1 MERFELRNWDE
12 FRWENEIRRDE
23 RRICA
28 YFSLLPLHLDMPDE
42 EEAIARRIAADRELV
57 SGENAK
63 FVSEH
68 NSMTIC
74 GANIEKGIQASELI
88 VENGALVDIGGTIV
102 NESKIEVRDEAMLV
116 AVNLSNKGSII
127 LNNATL
133 KVTGTLTNAGT
144 ITMLGDSTIDDGN
157 AENGAGVALQE
168 ISVSTENGAV
178 ELSAAGNI
186 LFAGVT
192 ETTADGLTLDAAQE
206 VLIAWDINVD
216 AQGQSVAVEMDIG
229 EGLDGNQIKV
239 FHEVSEGDWTE
250 VEDCSYDA
258 GTGKLSFTTNSFSSY
273 AVAIPEPSMFGLL
286 AGLGALALVGARRR
300 RR

>member
-1 MERFELRNWDE
+1 
-12 FRWENEIRRDE
+12 
-23 RRICA
+23 
-28 YFSLLPLHLDMPDE
+28 
-42 EEAIARRIAADRELV
+42 
-57 SGENAK
+57 
-63 FVSEH
+63 
-68 NSMTIC
+68 
-74 GANIEKGIQASELI
+74 
-88 VENGALVDIGGTIV
+88 
-102 NESKIEVRDEAMLV
+102 
-116 AVNLSNKGSII
+116 
-127 LNNATL
+127 
-133 KVTGTLTNAGT
+133 
-144 ITMLGDSTIDDGN
+144 MLGDSTIDDGN
-157 AENGAGVALQE
+157 AENGAGIALQA
-168 ISVSTENGAV
+168 ISVSTEKGAV
-178 ELSAAGNI
+178 KLSATGNI

-192 ETTADGLTLDAAQE
+192 ETTDTTGLVLDSAKNQE